1 MSAVPHDAWL
11 HIGERIGERL
21 GLSFAPQRLGD
32 LQRALARAAAELGF
46 ADPMQCAMHLLAEP
60 ADRARLDVLAAHL
73 TVGETY
79 FFRDPALFQAL
90 AESVLPALMRHG
102 GRRSKRL
109 RIWSAG
115 CCTGEEA
122 YSLAIVAS
130 EVLAR
135 SPGGSVEILA
145 TDVNPR
151 FLEKA
156 EAAQYGP
163 WSFRGVALPDRA
175 RYFEPLEDGRQA
187 VRPEI
192 RRMVRFRCENLVDPG
207 EEWLRE
213 VDLVVCRNVLMYFTP
228 AQMRRT
234 IRRLHD
240 ALVPG
245 GWLVVS
251 PSEGAAQRF
260 PEFTPVMRG
269 GAFLYRR
276 KGAAEAQAPAAEAP
290 LAPRPLAQPTT
301 FPTIRL
307 ATPPSLPQA
316 SAREPGAA
324 EPAALPLAIDYAARA
339 KDCADRGAL
348 EEALSWCERW
358 LAASRLDPAAHY
370 LHAMVL
376 LERGERDAAAAALRR
391 ALYVDPMHLMS
402 HLASGNLARAEGREE
417 EARRDFPN
425 AASLAERM
433 RASDAVADSD
443 GLTAGALRETLAAL
457 LEPAHAA

>member
-1 MSAVPHDAWL
+1 M
-11 HIGERIGERL
+11 HIAERIGERL
-21 GLSFAPQRLGD
+21 GLSFAPQRHAD

-46 ADPMQCAMHLLAEP
+46 ADAMQCALHLLAEP

-90 AESVLPALMRHG
+90 GESVLPALLRHP
-102 GRRSKRL
+102 GRRSRRL

-122 YSLAIVAS
+122 YSIAIVAS
-130 EVLAR
+130 QVLAR
-135 SPGGSVEILA
+135 FPGASVEIRA

-156 EAAQYGP
+156 QAAQYGP
-163 WSFRGVALPDRA
+163 WSFRGVAPADLE
-175 RYFEPLEDGRQA
+175 RYFEPIGDGRHA

-192 RRMVRFRCENLVDPG
+192 RRMVEFHRDNLVDPVAERFG
-207 EEWLRE
+207 EA
-213 VDLVVCRNVLMYFTP
+213 DLVMCRNVLMYFTP

-251 PSEGAAQRF
+251 PSEGTAQRF
-260 PEFTPVMRG
+260 PEFTPVMRA
-269 GAFLYRR
+269 GAFLYRK
-276 KGAAEAQAPAAEAP
+276 KGAAEAQSSAAQPA
-290 LAPRPLAQPTT
+290 LAPQPAPSPS

-307 ATPPSLPQA
+307 ASAPSLPQTPA
-316 SAREPGAA
+316 QEPGSA
-324 EPAALPLAIDYAARA
+324 ERGALPRAIDFAARA

-348 EEALSWCERW
+348 DEALLWCDRW
-358 LAASRLDPAAHY
+358 LAGARLDPAAHY

-391 ALYVDPMHLMS
+391 ALYVDPTHLMS
-402 HLASGNLARAEGREE
+402 HVASGNLARAEGREE
-417 EARRDFPN
+417 EARRDFRN
-425 AASLAERM
+425 ALSLAERM
-433 RASDAVADSD
+433 RPGDAIADSD

-457 LEPAHAA
+457 LDPAHAP